1 MRDDDG
7 ITASAAPCAVALSAA
22 TRHRGRQS
30 NSDVAA
36 AHSGLIVVTQ
46 RRCAGRRKKGRKSIR
61 PLHARLSTLLL
72 SSVPSPHAVPYTQ
85 QGGALLCTAVQRCRK
100 SACRLLLLL
109 PELRSACL
117 PLWPLREA
125 AAAAASADTACFTC
139 KPLLANCLHPQSFA
153 TTILP
158 SSPSTGLL
166 LLACGLLATL
176 KAA

>member
-125 AAAAASADTACFTC
+125 AAASAGYTACFTC
-139 KPLLANCLHPQSFA
+139 KPLL
-153 TTILP
+153 TRELP
-158 SSPSTGLL
+158 PSAKLCYHMSSRVTHESYKLEQR
-166 LLACGLLATL
+166 
-176 KAA
+176 